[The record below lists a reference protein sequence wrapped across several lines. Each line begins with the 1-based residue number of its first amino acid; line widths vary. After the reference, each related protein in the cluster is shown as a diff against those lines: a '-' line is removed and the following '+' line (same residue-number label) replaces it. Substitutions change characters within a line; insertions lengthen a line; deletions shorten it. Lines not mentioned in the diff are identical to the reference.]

1 MAMTEKQQFRQIWDE
16 PAFTK
21 LFQSFRLAV
30 GPTKLTLALLAVVI
44 IALAGWIMDRCSM
57 TVVTNPNV
65 EAEKQVVVYDLDKIG
80 ELTELD
86 VYVGDPE
93 RTKEFIDDYESQ
105 STRQGVFSTLWHF
118 NAARFNGATVSL
130 LRLKVSDM
138 FANIWLCFKS
148 VSWAIK
154 YHTVYS
160 IIYFLI
166 ISVVFCACGGAICR
180 CAALEF
186 ARGEKPGLV
195 EALRFGFAKFNNL
208 FTAPMIPVL
217 LMLFLGILVF
227 LLGLV
232 GRVIPWAGE
241 LLVAVG
247 LIVALGLGV
256 GIALMLIGTL
266 AGVSLM
272 FPVIAYEG
280 TDELDAIS
288 RSIRYVFVHPW
299 WMILYTATAAVCGTI
314 SYLFTRFFVFLVL
327 IATYALLDLGFF
339 NNNSEMPD
347 KLARIWVRPDFLNLF
362 TAGAEPANFSES
374 IASFIIS
381 LTILLV
387 VGMVVA
393 FVISFYYCS
402 STIIYSLMRN
412 KVDGVDISEIYV
424 HLDQIRDAGDKPDPD
439 LYGGDQPTKQANS
452 E

>member
-44 IALAGWIMDRCSM
+44 VALAGWIMDLCSM

-65 EAEKQVVVYDLDKIG
+65 EANNQVVVYDLDKLV
-80 ELTELD
+80 ESTELE
-86 VYVGDPE
+86 VYVTDPE
-93 RTKEFIDDYESQ
+93 KAREFIDDYESQ

-130 LRLKVSDM
+130 LRLKISDM
-138 FANIWLCFKS
+138 FANIWLCFKA

-154 YHTVYS
+154 YHTIYS

-166 ISVVFCACGGAICR
+166 ISVVFCVCGGAICR

-195 EALRFGFAKFNNL
+195 EALRFGFTKFNNL

-217 LMLFLGILVF
+217 LMLFLGLFVF
-227 LLGLV
+227 LLGFI
-232 GRVIPWAGE
+232 GRIIPWAGE

-288 RSIRYVFVHPW
+288 RSIRYVFVRPW

-327 IATYALLDLGFF
+327 IATYVLLDLGFF
-339 NNNSEMPD
+339 NNSEAPD

-374 IASFIIS
+374 IASVVIS
-381 LTILLV
+381 LIILLV

-412 KVDGVDISEIYV
+412 KVDGVGISEIYD
-424 HLDQIRDAGDKPDPD
+424 HLDQIRDAGDKHDTD
-439 LYGGDQPTKQANS
+439 LYGADQQRKQDNS

>member
-1 MAMTEKQQFRQIWDE
+1 
-16 PAFTK
+16 
-21 LFQSFRLAV
+21 
-30 GPTKLTLALLAVVI
+30 
-44 IALAGWIMDRCSM
+44 M

-65 EAEKQVVVYDLDKIG
+65 EATKQVVIYDLDKIV
-80 ELTELD
+80 ESTELE
-86 VYVGDPE
+86 VYVADPE
-93 RTKEFIDDYESQ
+93 KTREFIDDYKPKSE
-105 STRQGVFSTLWHF
+105 RQGVFSTLWHF

-130 LRLKVSDM
+130 LRLKISDM
-138 FANIWLCFKS
+138 FANIWLCFKA

-166 ISVVFCACGGAICR
+166 ISVVFCVCGGAICR

-195 EALRFGFAKFNNL
+195 EALRFSFAKFNNL

-217 LMLFLGILVF
+217 LMLFLGVFVF

-232 GRVIPWAGE
+232 GRIPWAGE
-241 LLVAVG
+241 LLVALG
-247 LIVALGLGV
+247 LVLALGMGV
-256 GIALMLIGTL
+256 LIALMLIGTL
-266 AGVSLM
+266 TGVSLM

-288 RSIRYVFVHPW
+288 RSIRYVFVRPW

-314 SYLFTRFFVFLVL
+314 SYLFIRFFVFLVL

-339 NNNSEMPD
+339 NNSETPD

-362 TAGAEPANFSES
+362 TAGAAPANIPES

-381 LTILLV
+381 LMILLV

-412 KVDGVDISEIYV
+412 KVDGAGISKIYV
-424 HLDQIRDAGDKPDPD
+424 HLDQIRDAGDEPDPD
-439 LYGGDQPTKQANS
+439 LYGADQQIKQDNS